1 MASTAFSAITVLI
14 SGADLT
20 AGVNYGVTA
29 ASEETCTITAPAGKV
44 LDLSRLIIRMR
55 TSAGSVTTSVN
66 IGVGSTYSSIGLGAY
81 RVAVPASGYS
91 IVVGGKDFESAR
103 FVTTSAQS
111 LILTVA
117 TGASTINYE
126 AYMLPGGFTA

>member
-29 ASEETCTITAPAGKV
+29 ASEETCTITAPAGQV

-66 IGVGSTYSSIGLGAY
+66 IGVGSTYSAIGLGSY

-91 IVVGGKDFESAR
+91 IVEGGKDFESAR
-103 FVTTSAQS
+103 FVTTSAQA

-117 TGASTINYE
+117 TGASSINYE

>member
-1 MASTAFSAITVLI
+1 MANTAFSAITALI

-20 AGVNYGVTA
+20 AGANYGATA
-29 ASEETCTITAPAGKV
+29 ASGETCTITAPAGYS
-44 LDLSRLIIRMR
+44 LDLSRLILRMK
-55 TSAGSVTTSVN
+55 TSAGSVATTVD
-66 IGVGSTYSSIGLGAY
+66 IGVGSTYTSIGQGAY
-81 RVAVPASGYS
+81 RVTVPASGYT

-103 FVTTSAQS
+103 FLTTSAQS

-126 AYMLPGGFTA
+126 AYMLPGGITA

>member
-20 AGVNYGVTA
+20 AGVNYGATA
-29 ASEETCTITAPAGKV
+29 ASGETCTITAPAGAV
-44 LDLSRLIIRMR
+44 LDLSKLVIRMK
-55 TSAGSVTTSVN
+55 TSAGSVATTVD
-66 IGVGSTYSSIGLGAY
+66 IGVGSTYSAIGLGSY
-81 RVAVPASGYS
+81 RVTVPASGYT

-117 TGASTINYE
+117 TGASAINYE
-126 AYMLPGGFTA
+126 AYMLPGGYTA